1 MQARAT
7 QGWPLLEQR
16 KPRSR
21 KAAEKALRGK
31 PKAGFPLV
39 PGWTDRLAVQ
49 TDWRGAVDANSR
61 LRFARETQLLATAPE
76 KIAMRC
82 AHLPL
87 SGRTEAACNGEILAI
102 TAAKSI
108 FLL

>member
-1 MQARAT
+1 MENRRQV
-7 QGWPLLEQR
+7 
-16 KPRSR
+16 SHSS
-21 KAAEKALRGK
+21 
-31 PKAGFPLV
+31 LV
-39 PGWTDRLAVQ
+39 GQTVSQYRL
-49 TDWRGAVDANSR
+49 TGGGAVDANSR

-82 AHLPL
+82 AHLLL